1 MTLKGHGKF
10 AGKLTTGSNSA
21 QKKISEF
28 PSSKPEGWNFK
39 FGETGF
45 SKTSYTAPAKNC
57 GRGFILWHWNV
68 RASLGENWLMVSYS
82 AQKKIC
88 QFHSSKPEGGNFKF
102 DGMVFSQKYI
112 GWAKNCGTSFMISNW
127 KAMESLGENWLMVS
141 YSAQKK
147 ICQFRSSKPQG
158 PNFYDGMVFL
168 KGTLVEPKAVAG
180 VLSYDTEGP
189 WQVWEKTKLVVSYL
203 AQKKSVN
210 FVSCQI
216 LAFSP
221 ARRNFISFW

>member
-1 MTLKGHGKF
+1 MLHWLSQKLWHKFHVMTLERPWKVWGKSDSRF
-10 AGKLTTGSNSA
+10 PI
-21 QKKISEF
+21 QPRKKSVNFVPASHRVEI
-28 PSSKPEGWNFK
+28 WNFMVCFFLK
-39 FGETGF
+39 GTLVEP
-45 SKTSYTAPAKNC
+45 KTLA
-57 GRGFILWHWNV
+57 
-68 RASLGENWLMVSYS
+68 EVSS
-82 AQKKIC
+82 DDTQG
-88 QFHSSKPEGGNFKF
+88 SWE
-102 DGMVFSQKYI
+102 V
-112 GWAKNCGTSFMISNW
+112 W
-127 KAMESLGENWLMVS
+127 GENWLMVS

-221 ARRNFISFW
+221 ARRNFTSFW